1 MRVDCCDFRP
11 KMTKKTSPVVDV
23 IKLFL
28 EEMQTFKISPIT
40 ETTRIDHFKSYKTV
54 LQYSFAQKQH
64 SFHIFVQVQTSE
76 QTLFHFLI
84 LGKSRFPTKKIYNI
98 NYREREIETLESRIT
113 FTKYSMNWKVK
124 SGNFSLNTRL
134 RILNAQNG
142 SSFDNFV
149 ATNLAFFTAF
159 LSQYY
164 RKSQ

>member
-84 LGKSRFPTKKIYNI
+84 LGKSRFPTNFFYNI
-98 NYREREIETLESRIT
+98 NYRERERERDRDSVVENNIYKIFNELESQ
-113 FTKYSMNWKVK
+113 V
-124 SGNFSLNTRL
+124 GE
-134 RILNAQNG
+134 
-142 SSFDNFV
+142 
-149 ATNLAFFTAF
+149 FFP
-159 LSQYY
+159 QYKTPNIKCPKWLFI
-164 RKSQ
+164 R